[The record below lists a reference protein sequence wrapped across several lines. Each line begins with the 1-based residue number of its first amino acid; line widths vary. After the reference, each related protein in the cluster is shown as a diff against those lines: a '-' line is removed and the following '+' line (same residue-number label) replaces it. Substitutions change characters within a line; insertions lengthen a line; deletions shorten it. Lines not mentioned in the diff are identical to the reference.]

1 MESIRLCKEKKNTM
15 KWGKGR
21 RQRRIGPRRKP
32 HYRAGDPGVLPS
44 WQDVWEC
51 VVKGIKDRQ
60 DSKPKLRTAFS

>member
-1 MESIRLCKEKKNTM
+1 MKSWNQLDSVRKKKNTM

-21 RQRRIGPRRKP
+21 RQRRIRPRRKP

-51 VVKGIKDRQ
+51 VVKGIKRTDRIQ
-60 DSKPKLRTAFS
+60 RPN